1 MKVLPPVLLIISGIT
16 LLIIAWS
23 LTPEPDLTDQTP
35 STKYERCLVL
45 YGDTEQEKECDQYKR
60 SRISDIDLK
69 EK

>member
-1 MKVLPPVLLIISGIT
+1 MKALLTILIT
-16 LLIIAWS
+16 LT
-23 LTPEPDLTDQTP
+23 LTACQLEPDLTDQYP
-35 STKYERCLVL
+35 ITKYDKCLVL

>member
-1 MKVLPPVLLIISGIT
+1 MKALLTILIT
-16 LLIIAWS
+16 LT
-23 LTPEPDLTDQTP
+23 LTACQLEPDLTDQTP

-45 YGDTEQEKECDQYKR
+45 YGDTEKEKECDQYKPNR